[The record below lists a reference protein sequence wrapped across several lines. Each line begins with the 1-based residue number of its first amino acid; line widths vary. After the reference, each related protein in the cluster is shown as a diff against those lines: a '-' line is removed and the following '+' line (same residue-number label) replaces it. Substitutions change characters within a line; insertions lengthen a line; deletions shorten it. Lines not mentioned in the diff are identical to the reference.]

1 MLLNSGGE
9 GHVSKIEVDKAGTLS
24 ASILRAYPDR
34 AAVVNFLVLS
44 YVLNV
49 SIGVEE
55 LSGTMLSSE
64 ELAEVSH
71 NENIINCLVSMTPD
85 KTNIYTFFCGLQA
98 Y

>member
-44 YVLNV
+44 YVLDV

-64 ELAEVSH
+64 ELAEELSH
-71 NENIINCLVSMTPD
+71 NENIMNCLVSMTPD
-85 KTNIYTFFCGLQA
+85 KTNIYT
-98 Y
+98 